1 MAALQKRIINLI
13 LAVTLM
19 LVLFKIIYSN
29 KSVPTSPTTPIK
41 LLKSDDNDFVIP
53 ENLLSNTL
61 VNFTDFKYKIKNT
74 QCYNFK
80 EELLGIVIYNNL

>member
-13 LAVTLM
+13 LAITLI

-29 KSVPTSPTTPIK
+29 KSVPTTPIK
-41 LLKSDDNDFVIP
+41 LLESGDDDFIIP
-53 ENLLSNTL
+53 EKLLSNVL

-74 QCYNFK
+74 QCHNFK
-80 EELLGIVIYNNL
+80 EELLGKIFHI

>member
-13 LAVTLM
+13 LAITLI

-29 KSVPTSPTTPIK
+29 KSSVPTTHIK
-41 LLKSDDNDFVIP
+41 LLKSDDDDFIIP
-53 ENLLSNTL
+53 DELLSNTL

-74 QCYNFK
+74 LCHNFK
-80 EELLGIVIYNNL
+80 EELLGRSIIIISN

>member
-13 LAVTLM
+13 LAITLI

-29 KSVPTSPTTPIK
+29 KSVPTTPIK
-41 LLKSDDNDFVIP
+41 LLESGDDDFIIP
-53 ENLLSNTL
+53 EKLLSNVL

-74 QCYNFK
+74 QCHHFK
-80 EELLGIVIYNNL
+80 EELLGKIFHI

>member
-13 LAVTLM
+13 LAVTLI

-29 KSVPTSPTTPIK
+29 KSVPTTPIK
-41 LLKSDDNDFVIP
+41 LLKSDDDDFIIP
-53 ENLLSNTL
+53 DKLLSNTL

-80 EELLGIVIYNNL
+80 QELLGMVIYNNL